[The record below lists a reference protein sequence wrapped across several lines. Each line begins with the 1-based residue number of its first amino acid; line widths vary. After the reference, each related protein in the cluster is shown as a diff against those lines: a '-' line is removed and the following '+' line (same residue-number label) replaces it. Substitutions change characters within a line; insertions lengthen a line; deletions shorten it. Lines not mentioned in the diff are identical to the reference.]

1 MATTTDLDHKIN
13 QPSGPGHAN
22 EAQGVALGD
31 FDREINLRAIL
42 WSGVWLVVITLVSA
56 LLMWW
61 LMKGFAYWDKTH
73 EVQLMPMAAKNPMP
87 KLPASMPLL
96 QPEDPKEDRNQDM
109 YDLRANENK
118 LLDHAGWVDQPGG
131 TLRISVDEAIDAI
144 VQRGVAPFPATGA
157 APATPPTKPVDPGQ
171 ATAPAPPAKPLG

>member
-1 MATTTDLDHKIN
+1 MATTTTDLDHKIN
-13 QPSGPGHAN
+13 QPSGPGHGN
-22 EAQGVALGD
+22 EQQGVALGD
-31 FDREINLRAIL
+31 FDREINLKAIL

-61 LMKGFAYWDKTH
+61 LMKGFAGYDRTH
-73 EVQLMPMAAKNPMP
+73 EVKLMPMAAKNPMP

-109 YDLRANENK
+109 YDMRANEDK
-118 LLDHAGWVDQPGG
+118 LLDRAGWVDQPGG

-157 APATPPTKPVDPGQ
+157 AGA
-171 ATAPAPPAKPLG
+171 AAPPAAPNTASAPALPKPLG